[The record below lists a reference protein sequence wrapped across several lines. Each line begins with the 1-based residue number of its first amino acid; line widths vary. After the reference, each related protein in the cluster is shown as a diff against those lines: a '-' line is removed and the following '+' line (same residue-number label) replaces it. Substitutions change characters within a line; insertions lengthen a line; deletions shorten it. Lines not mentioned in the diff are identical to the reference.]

1 MGQVL
6 KGNGAISSTK
16 SHQKTKYPIY
26 TQQKK
31 FFDVIWDMGD
41 FPENENLGKQYIFPN
56 PMYGKW

>member
-1 MGQVL
+1 MRQVL

-16 SHQKTKYPIY
+16 SHQKTKYPKKY

-41 FPENENLGKQYIFPN
+41 FPEKYLIDKRL
-56 PMYGKW
+56 

>member
-1 MGQVL
+1 MRQVL

-16 SHQKTKYPIY
+16 SHQKTKYPKKY

-41 FPENENLGKQYIFPN
+41 FPENTKLTRDYDHV
-56 PMYGKW
+56 